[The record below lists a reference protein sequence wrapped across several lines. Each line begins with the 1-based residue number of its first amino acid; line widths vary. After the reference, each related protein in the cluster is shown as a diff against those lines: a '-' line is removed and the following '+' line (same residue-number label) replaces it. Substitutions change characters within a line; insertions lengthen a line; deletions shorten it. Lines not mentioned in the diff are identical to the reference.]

1 MKNQLFVA
9 MVIASVALGGCASK
23 RPPAYAANYAPGV
36 EQQGSGGAVDPQ
48 AALIAAA
55 GSDRVLFDLDSSTL
69 TSFARQILGRQAAW
83 LQQHPVVS
91 FTIEGH
97 CDERGTR
104 DYNIALGDRRA
115 RAAASFLIAQGIS
128 PSRIRTISYGKER
141 PEAFGSD
148 DASYAQNRRAVSIVI
163 QPGG

>member
-1 MKNQLFVA
+1 MKKQLFAA
-9 MVIASVALGGCASK
+9 MVLASVTLTGCASK
-23 RPPAYAANYAPGV
+23 RPPANAANYAPGV
-36 EQQGSGGAVDPQ
+36 EQEGSGGAVDPQ

-69 TSFARQILGRQAAW
+69 TSYARQILGRQATW
-83 LQQHPVVS
+83 LQQHPPIS

-104 DYNIALGDRRA
+104 EYNLALGDRRA
-115 RAAASFLIAQGIS
+115 RAAASFLTAQGVS
-128 PSRIRTISYGKER
+128 PGRIRTISYGKER

-148 DASYAQNRRAVSIVI
+148 DDSYAQNRRAVSIVI